1 MIEVSYYIIIII
13 YDLRLNIFASEIH
26 CSLFVMVFICCCL
39 LILLIFKYAGCRDVE
54 LGPDAGLYI
63 IIVSIQ
69 CLLLL
74 VFFRKKTTLKKKSA
88 CNVQIEISFTKKY
101 RIQFLPYLMSTY
113 SKYFRNLKWFQ
124 FISAHFNPVHC
135 SFSFYLAL
143 MFKKSSS
150 YFILWPACTTCFWYF
165 YICLFH
171 LFLLLSLWSLVFFF
185 SLFLSAGISLDHSM
199 KYHWA
204 KSSKKLL
211 EMAKIKWTSSFSL
224 FTYCSTW
231 PVTMLVLAE

>member
-13 YDLRLNIFASEIH
+13 NDLRLNIFASEIH
-26 CSLFVMVFICCCL
+26 CSLFVMVFICCCCL

-54 LGPDAGLYI
+54 LGPDAGLHI

-74 VFFRKKTTLKKKSA
+74 YFFRKKTTLKKKSA
-88 CNVQIEISFTKKY
+88 CNVQIAISFTKKY
-101 RIQFLPYLMSTY
+101 RIQFLPYSMSTY

-143 MFKKSSS
+143 MLK
-150 YFILWPACTTCFWYF
+150 
-165 YICLFH
+165 
-171 LFLLLSLWSLVFFF
+171 
-185 SLFLSAGISLDHSM
+185 
-199 KYHWA
+199 
-204 KSSKKLL
+204 KKL
-211 EMAKIKWTSSFSL
+211 
-224 FTYCSTW
+224 
-231 PVTMLVLAE
+231 